1 MHIWTIF
8 NRDAFFFFR
17 SPSGSPSLSS
27 CTCASVTDAGSPL
40 MCHNCDLSIWF
51 SFLWLLQG
59 DKSGDWSK
67 AVCKGCFSGLSPA
80 FSVLFWMF
88 SFKYPSTDSSC
99 YNYIQSWQSLTERWI
114 YNLKPYVV
122 WKKMTSILSLPLLV
136 WRDAFTS
143 GNGEVFNWKETLLTL
158 QLMTIHTKLRSV
170 WSRGWCFLSV
180 QAWSE

>member
-1 MHIWTIF
+1 ML
-8 NRDAFFFFR
+8 FFFLDL
-17 SPSGSPSLSS
+17 PVEVPL
-27 CTCASVTDAGSPL
+27 CPLALVPLWQMLDLLLCVTTAIFQFDF
-40 MCHNCDLSIWF
+40 HFYNCCRETNL
-51 SFLWLLQG
+51 
-59 DKSGDWSK
+59 
-67 AVCKGCFSGLSPA
+67 VTGLKQYAKVVFSPA